1 MDKKKVTVLVAGQK
15 FSLVTTES
23 EKYVIDTAAKID
35 AKINAL
41 VISSDMTREKAAV
54 LTALDLSDDNSKLT
68 SNLSDIKEQIKD
80 YIVEINKLKKEN
92 KELKAK
98 LAVLSD
104 QSVDISKNSTQ
115 KLKDN
120 LSAKEKEEKE
130 NDDLFFGESSA
141 NSVETKAEVKSDKNS
156 ASVSTTDKTVEK
168 NDIAS
173 LKNQPQSNQ
182 KIQQKTSKK
191 KHEHAHTNPY
201 KEQFMNKKEDKGYQ
215 PQRQYSLF
223 DDQQ

>member
-68 SNLSDIKEQIKD
+68 NNISEIKEQIKD

-92 KELKAK
+92 KELKVK
-98 LAVLSD
+98 LEALSN
-104 QSVDISKNSTQ
+104 QNSDISKNSAQ
-115 KLKDN
+115 DL
-120 LSAKEKEEKE
+120 KEENKE
-130 NDDLFFGESSA
+130 SNEDLFLGESSV
-141 NSVETKAEVKSDKNS
+141 NTVETKTETNNLDKKTPVKNG
-156 ASVSTTDKTVEK
+156 TTTF
-168 NDIAS
+168 
-173 LKNQPQSNQ
+173 KNQSLSNQ
-182 KIQQKTSKK
+182 QTQQKFPKR
-191 KHEHAHTNPY
+191 KHEHEHTNPY
-201 KEQFMNKKEDKGYQ
+201 KQQFMNKKEDKGYQ

-223 DDQQ
+223 DDQE

>member
-68 SNLSDIKEQIKD
+68 SNISEIKEQIKD
-80 YIVEINKLKKEN
+80 YIIEINKLKKEN
-92 KELKAK
+92 KELKVK
-98 LAVLSD
+98 LEALSN
-104 QSVDISKNSTQ
+104 QNSDISKNSAQ
-115 KLKDN
+115 AL
-120 LSAKEKEEKE
+120 KEENKKSD
-130 NDDLFFGESSA
+130 DDLFFGESSV
-141 NSVETKAEVKSDKNS
+141 NTVETKTETNNSDKK
-156 ASVSTTDKTVEK
+156 APAK
-168 NDIAS
+168 NDTAAF
-173 LKNQPQSNQ
+173 KNQSLSNQ
-182 KIQQKTSKK
+182 QTQQKFPKK
-191 KHEHAHTNPY
+191 KHEHEHTNPY
-201 KEQFMNKKEDKGYQ
+201 KQQFMNKKEDKGYQ

-223 DDQQ
+223 DDQ

>member
-1 MDKKKVTVLVAGQK
+1 MNKKKVTVLVAGQK

-92 KELKAK
+92 KELKEK

-104 QSVDISKNSTQ
+104 QSVDMSKNSAQ

-120 LSAKEKEEKE
+120 SFVKE
-130 NDDLFFGESSA
+130 NEETDDDLFFGESSA
-141 NSVETKAEVKSDKNS
+141 SSVETKTEVKSDKNS
-156 ASVSTTDKTVEK
+156 ASVSAPDKTVEK
-168 NDIAS
+168 NNIAS

-182 KIQQKTSKK
+182 QMQQKASKK
-191 KHEHAHTNPY
+191 RHEHNHTNPY

-223 DDQQ
+223 DDQE

>member
-1 MDKKKVTVLVAGQK
+1 MDKKKITVLVAGQK

-68 SNLSDIKEQIKD
+68 SNISEIKEQIKE

-98 LAVLSD
+98 LAAVSN
-104 QSVDISKNSTQ
+104 QSVDTPKNSAQ
-115 KLKDN
+115 KLKEDN
-120 LSAKEKEEKE
+120 TEVD
-130 NDDLFFGESSA
+130 DDLFFGESSV
-141 NSVETKAEVKSDKNS
+141 STIETKTETKEKTNDLADKTAEKILDKNE
-156 ASVSTTDKTVEK
+156 V
-168 NDIAS
+168 NF
-173 LKNQPQSNQ
+173 LKNQPQSNFQ
-182 KIQQKTSKK
+182 SAQPLQQKSSKK
-191 KHEHAHTNPY
+191 RHEHAHTNPY

-223 DDQQ
+223 DDQE